1 LSDAKNIT
9 KSVSTSIPFNVAVNG
24 KFCAAEKEGVLRI
37 AGFGAGSGG
46 SKHDECQ
53 DYARVSIS
61 VALQ

>member
-1 LSDAKNIT
+1 M
-9 KSVSTSIPFNVAVNG
+9 PFNVTVNG
-24 KFCAAEKEGVLRI
+24 KFCAAKKEGVLRI